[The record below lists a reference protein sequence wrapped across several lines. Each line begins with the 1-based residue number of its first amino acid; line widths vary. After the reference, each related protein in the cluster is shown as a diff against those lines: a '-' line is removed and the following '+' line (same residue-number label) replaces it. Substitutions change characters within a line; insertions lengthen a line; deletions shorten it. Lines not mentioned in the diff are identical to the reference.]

1 MELNELIKYNSRIN
15 MHCYINVSI
24 IRNHKKPQKS
34 QHKSQRLFNHWS
46 VNPSVPAA
54 ERRASERWRRRCVSS
69 EVSSCWCRCL
79 WLKLTHK
86 HLHVPCGCNA
96 LWSIQARSVEWQFY
110 RRTHSLW
117 GSDLI
122 HPDLRES
129 TRALIYPVGK
139 THLSCLEL
147 QLLVE

>member
-24 IRNHKKPQKS
+24 IRNHKKNPKS

>member
-24 IRNHKKPQKS
+24 IRNHKNPQK
-34 QHKSQRLFNHWS
+34 HKSQRLFNHWS

-54 ERRASERWRRRCVSS
+54 ERRASERWRRRCVSL

-110 RRTHSLW
+110 RRTYSLC

-139 THLSCLEL
+139 TPLSCLEL

>member
-24 IRNHKKPQKS
+24 IRNHKKNPKS

-147 QLLVE
+147 QQLVI

>member
-24 IRNHKKPQKS
+24 IRNHKKNPKS

-110 RRTHSLW
+110 RRTHSLC

-139 THLSCLEL
+139 TPLSCLEL